1 MNSSASKRRIMAV
14 RVLERSTITHIG
26 LRCKLVLMYRVKNAG
41 IGGLLVDI
49 SKLKD
54 NVI

>member
-1 MNSSASKRRIMAV
+1 MHRQLKEEMAV
-14 RVLERSTITHIG
+14 RVLELSTITHIG
-26 LRCKLVLMYRVKNAG
+26 LRCKLVLMYMVKNTG